1 MVCAAFELLS
11 VHSSRCAS
19 SSEREPRC
27 VARCIWEN
35 RFPAGAV
42 SACIWQLARLPTEL
56 DATLITIYEE
66 DRCSEV

>member
-1 MVCAAFELLS
+1 MESGELS
-11 VHSSRCAS
+11 IQRDSSRCAS
-19 SSEREPRC
+19 SSEREPGC

-42 SACIWQLARLPTEL
+42 SGWVWQLARLPTEL

-66 DRCSEV
+66 DRCPEV